1 MHIIEK
7 LMNIKSKQSIRE
19 RYKLISHQR
28 KELGQQNV
36 HGKFSF
42 GLLWC
47 GSTSC
52 QMLKHH

>member
-19 RYKLISHQR
+19 RYKLTSHQW

-36 HGKFSF
+36 HGKFSS

>member
-7 LMNIKSKQSIRE
+7 LMNIKSKQSIRDIN
-19 RYKLISHQR
+19 ISHQR

-47 GSTSC
+47 GSTSR
-52 QMLKHH
+52 QMLKYH